1 MLCGLPPIRHLHL
14 NSTVTWDFQCDSVL
28 KLHRQSTLH
37 GLESHKFNNTPVHFN
52 GLVLNASISLEIWI
66 QLIQCSCSSRYCA
79 QDHFTEN
86 SSIILYQLVCQ
97 MPILSLELSSQIL
110 CSVAQC
116 KLEGETYKLWL
127 FIKTCSKT
135 CFKQK
140 LLWSISEI
148 QLNSLHIF
156 LSINQK
162 RHRGQLFTYVK
173 AEKRIVSGLEE
184 FTVQRKNDCH

>member
-1 MLCGLPPIRHLHL
+1 
-14 NSTVTWDFQCDSVL
+14 
-28 KLHRQSTLH
+28 
-37 GLESHKFNNTPVHFN
+37 
-52 GLVLNASISLEIWI
+52 
-66 QLIQCSCSSRYCA
+66 
-79 QDHFTEN
+79 
-86 SSIILYQLVCQ
+86 

-184 FTVQRKNDCH
+184 FTVQRKNDCHWILASFLCVHHRNIYEVLWRHRLKISFFESIISLFQTWFYSNFCKKQGICYSS